1 MMMDARAQQI
11 AQGEEKQRNA
21 RNRRVLKDIGN
32 LVIDGGDQGKK
43 QKAIVGRGV
52 TRAATKK
59 EVEKPTEVEVIV
71 ISSDDDS
78 EKPAARPV
86 SRRQVVEPQR
96 KKGVKT
102 VTAILTARSKA
113 ACGLKNRPRD
123 VVVDIDIAD
132 VDNHLAVVEYV
143 DDLYNYYKLAE
154 VDSIVHDYME
164 AQPDVTAKMRS
175 ILVDWLI
182 EVHRKF
188 ELMPE
193 TLYLTL
199 NLVDRFMAVKSVTR
213 RELQLVG
220 ISSMLIACKYEEIW
234 APQVYDF
241 VCISDKAYT
250 GEQVLLMEKA
260 ILQRLE
266 WYLTVP
272 TPYVFLVRYVKASVP
287 HDAMVENMS
296 FFLAE
301 LGLVHYSVAI
311 AYSPSLIAASAV
323 FAARCTLHKTPF
335 WDETLKHHTGYK
347 EDQLLGCAK
356 KLAEL
361 HSGAAESRL
370 KAVVKKFSSADR
382 GSVALLPAAKLLL
395 IGSSDVVQLH

>member
-1 MMMDARAQQI
+1 S
-11 AQGEEKQRNA
+11 GEVKQRNA
-21 RNRRVLKDIGN
+21 RNRRVLQDIGN

-43 QKAIVGRGV
+43 KAIAGRGV
-52 TRAATKK
+52 TQAATKK
-59 EVEKPTEVEVIV
+59 EVEKTKQPEVIV

-86 SRRQVVEPQR
+86 TR

-123 VVVDIDIAD
+123 LVVDIDIAD
-132 VDNHLAVVEYV
+132 VNNHLAVVDYV

-154 VDSIVHDYME
+154 VDSIVHDYMDS
-164 AQPDVTAKMRS
+164 QPDVTAKMRS
-175 ILVDWLI
+175 ILLDWLV

-199 NLVDRFMAVKSVTR
+199 NIVDRFMAVKNVTR

-220 ISSMLIACKYEEIW
+220 ISAMLIACKYEEIW
-234 APQVYDF
+234 APQVNDF

-250 GEQVLLMEKA
+250 GEQILLMEKS

-287 HDAMVENMS
+287 HDTMVLPVENMS

-301 LGLVHYSVAI
+301 LGLVQYSVAVS
-311 AYSPSLIAASAV
+311 YSPSLIAASAV
-323 FAARCTLHKTPF
+323 FAARCTLNKTPF

-347 EDQLLGCAK
+347 EDQLLECAK
-356 KLAEL
+356 QLAKL
-361 HSGAAESRL
+361 HSGTAESRL
-370 KAVVKKFSSADR
+370 KAVAKKFSNADR
-382 GSVALLPAAKLLL
+382 GSVALLPAAKALL
-395 IGSSDVVQLH
+395 IGSSQALDVVQ

>member
-287 HDAMVENMS
+287 HDAMVLEH
-296 FFLAE
+296 FFILYSGVVLVE
-301 LGLVHYSVAI
+301 LVLRR
-311 AYSPSLIAASAV
+311 LIMMN
-323 FAARCTLHKTPF
+323 
-335 WDETLKHHTGYK
+335 
-347 EDQLLGCAK
+347 LLT
-356 KLAEL
+356 
-361 HSGAAESRL
+361 
-370 KAVVKKFSSADR
+370 
-382 GSVALLPAAKLLL
+382 
-395 IGSSDVVQLH
+395 